1 MDSTNSEADGNN
13 SKNPSSDKNSKRR
26 KLSDLPLL
34 TNKTKEEMATKINYF
49 KTMPPQIRSN
59 AQDIENPIRT
69 LLEENC
75 TYGEITSTVN
85 RGRISII
92 KLNQKQNKP
101 I

>member
-1 MDSTNSEADGNN
+1 MNSTNNENDN
-13 SKNPSSDKNSKRR
+13 NPSSDRNSKRR

-34 TNKTKEEMATKINYF
+34 TNKTKEEMSTKINYF
-49 KTMPPQIRSN
+49 KTMPPQVRSN
-59 AQDIENPIRT
+59 AQDIESPIRI

-75 TYGEITSTVN
+75 TYGEVTSTVN

-92 KLNQKQNKP
+92 KLNQKQDKP

>member
-1 MDSTNSEADGNN
+1 MNSENN
-13 SKNPSSDKNSKRR
+13 ENDNNPNSDTNSKRR
-26 KLSDLPLL
+26 RLSDIPLL

-49 KTMPPQIRSN
+49 KTMPPQVRSN
-59 AQDIENPIRT
+59 AQDIESPIRT

>member
-1 MDSTNSEADGNN
+1 MNLENN
-13 SKNPSSDKNSKRR
+13 QNNNDPSFDTSSKRR
-26 KLSDLPLL
+26 KLSDLPSL
-34 TNKTKEEMATKINYF
+34 TNRAKEDMATRINYF
-49 KTMPPQIRSN
+49 KTMPPQVRSN
-59 AQDIENPIRT
+59 AQDIENPVRT

-75 TYGEITSTVN
+75 TYGEVTSTVN

>member
-1 MDSTNSEADGNN
+1 MNSGNN
-13 SKNPSSDKNSKRR
+13 ENDNNPNSDTNSKRR

-49 KTMPPQIRSN
+49 KTMPPQVRSN

-92 KLNQKQNKP
+92 KLNPKQNKP

>member
-1 MDSTNSEADGNN
+1 MNSGNN
-13 SKNPSSDKNSKRR
+13 ENDNNPNSDTNSKRR

-34 TNKTKEEMATKINYF
+34 TNRTKEEMATKINYF
-49 KTMPPQIRSN
+49 KTMPPQVRSN

-92 KLNQKQNKP
+92 KLNPKQDKP